1 MEKVVLLVT
10 SNGLLRKLTPAYVSS
25 GAATKFNILFAW
37 IFIVLLAFIC
47 FISWA
52 LEVRILSKF

>member
-1 MEKVVLLVT
+1 
-10 SNGLLRKLTPAYVSS
+10 LLRKLTPAYVSS